1 MKHKLEI
8 LRYCREVRRMLP
20 CRGEQRRRIMEK
32 IRAMVDHYAEENARV
47 GYEDLVSRFGTP
59 EQIASACLNEQDER
73 IIIRDMRFGYR
84 IVKIVAGLALAI
96 ALFWAATMG
105 LVLVENYNSNEYV
118 EVRISEGGK
127 DWTMVES
134 APSGEHVT
142 FWEWLEDL
150 WFE

>member
-73 IIIRDMRFGYR
+73 IIIQDMRFGKR
-84 IVKIVAGLALAI
+84 VTAIVLSTVVVFLLMWAGAIGI
-96 ALFWAATMG
+96 ALEENRDAMNGYGIEYIPGATG
-105 LVLVENYNSNEYV
+105 ET
-118 EVRISEGGK
+118 IAEGV
-127 DWTMVES
+127 ME
-134 APSGEHVT
+134 
-142 FWEWLEDL
+142 
-150 WFE
+150 

>member
-73 IIIRDMRFGYR
+73 IIIQDMRFGYR
-84 IVKIVAGLALAI
+84 IVKIVAAAMLAVVL
-96 ALFWAATMG
+96 LFAAGMMTI
-105 LVLVENYNSNEYV
+105 VVENHFSV
-118 EVRISEGGK
+118 PAIIEVSISEGGK
-127 DWTMVES
+127 DWSNVGRVE
-134 APSGEHVT
+134 
-142 FWEWLEDL
+142 
-150 WFE
+150 

>member
-84 IVKIVAGLALAI
+84 IVKIVVAGMLAVVL
-96 ALFWAATMG
+96 LFAAGMMTI
-105 LVLVENYNSNEYV
+105 VVENHFSAPAII
-118 EVRISEGGK
+118 EVSISEGGK
-127 DWTMVES
+127 DWSNVGGAE
-134 APSGEHVT
+134 
-142 FWEWLEDL
+142 
-150 WFE
+150 